1 MVDYECQGE
10 IGEPGQETT
19 VEKFGVELGGQGN
32 ALGGFSN
39 DGIE

>member
-1 MVDYECQGE
+1 MSVRVRLGS
-10 IGEPGQETT
+10 PGRKQQWQE
-19 VEKFGVELGGQGN
+19 FGVELGGQGD